1 MQKALT
7 VIGLHII
14 RFAAIT
20 EQVFSFRDGVNV
32 IYGENRSGKT
42 TLCEFIRFMYYG
54 FEGRDP
60 QDYYPYGSDNR
71 SVCGSMTVKYGARE
85 IEIFREKGVQGEV
98 IAVTDTEKGAP
109 LDIGKKTPGEYF
121 LGVTSALY
129 DKSLYCPQDMAG
141 LVSSGDLINYEKEL
155 ICAYS
160 GEESFSELPS
170 ALEKRKAELKNPD
183 KTGKIDIALAEREQL
198 DGDLAAAIV
207 KQNEIINIE
216 SVIAETSSKL
226 LEAEKKIVLAK
237 ADIESLHEMHVD
249 ENLRH
254 LAEAENDCAQKRE
267 NYEKLARDAVEPAFL
282 AQAESDYAALCK
294 KSEELETLETRLA
307 NTKSNLDLHTEMID
321 TGEYDEE
328 TLEDVSCSL
337 ENRAKAARGLVI
349 FALPT
354 FAVSAVAL
362 AVLYAWLK
370 LPLNLSLGIS
380 GGILALSLSGFI
392 AAAALMLSKR
402 LLYRSVGMTSAEEFE
417 EAYETMRS
425 LSQTTDLYR
434 STYQDEARAFKE
446 YASDY
451 SAALAQLARKLS
463 LNADAVTLG
472 DIAKRI
478 DALRTA
484 AELARRAEEE
494 YKAAEK
500 RLNELGTSGKRSK
513 DEQNAALL
521 RKREREL
528 SWYTNQREAL
538 FEKKRSLEEIF
549 STAVIHT
556 ERPVYIKTRLDELNA
571 RLAEYTRDYDALN
584 IAAEVLDDA
593 LGVMRFRIKDHLADG
608 VNHNI
613 KFALKENE
621 SFLVDDN
628 YSLQYKNS
636 SRLIPVFTDSVA
648 RSSRAAKGISR
659 SLCEMA
665 AISLRLALVELLE
678 TDTAAAVLDEPF
690 AFIDPEGEEK
700 MIKKL
705 ANSNITQVFLFT
717 SHHVP
722 HAEEKYNL
730 LKLNF

>member
-7 VIGLHII
+7 VTGLHII

-20 EQVFSFRDGVNV
+20 EQVFSFRDGINV

-60 QDYYPYGSDNR
+60 QDYYPYSSDNR

-85 IEIFREKGVQGEV
+85 IEIFREKSVQGEV
-98 IAVTDTEKGAP
+98 IAVTDTERGTP
-109 LDIGKKTPGEYF
+109 LDIGSKSPGEYF
-121 LGVTSALY
+121 LGFTSALY

-141 LVSSGDLINYEKEL
+141 LVSAGDLISYEKEL

-160 GEESFSELPS
+160 GEDSFSELS
-170 ALEKRKAELKNPD
+170 AALEKRKSELKNPE
-183 KTGKIDIALAEREQL
+183 KTGKIDIALAERERL

-207 KQNEIINIE
+207 KQTEIINIE
-216 SVIAETSSKL
+216 SVIAETSAKL
-226 LEAEKKIVLAK
+226 LEAEKRIVLAK

-249 ENLRH
+249 ENLRR
-254 LAEAENDCAQKRE
+254 LTEAQNDCDQKRE
-267 NYEKLARDAVEPAFL
+267 NYEKLARDAAEPTFL

-328 TLEDVSCSL
+328 TLEDVAFGV
-337 ENRAKAARGLVI
+337 ENREKVARGLVI

-354 FAVSAVAL
+354 FVVSAVAL
-362 AVLYAWLK
+362 AVLYVWLK
-370 LPLNLSLGIS
+370 LPINLSLGIS

-392 AAAALMLSKR
+392 AAAALLLSKK
-402 LLYRSVGMTSAEEFE
+402 LLYRSVGMASAEEFE

-434 STYQDEARAFKE
+434 SSYQDEARAFKE
-446 YASDY
+446 YAADY
-451 SAALAQLARKLS
+451 SAALSQLAQKLS
-463 LNADAVTLG
+463 LNADTATLG
-472 DIAKRI
+472 DIAKRL

-484 AELARRAEEE
+484 TDLARRAEEE
-494 YKAAEK
+494 YKAAQK
-500 RLNELGTSGKRSK
+500 RLNELNTAGKRSK

-521 RKREREL
+521 KQREREL

-571 RLAEYTRDYDALN
+571 QLAEYTRDYDALS

-648 RSSRAAKGISR
+648 RSTRAAKGISR

-678 TDTAAAVLDEPF
+678 ADTAAAVLDEPF

-705 ANSNITQVFLFT
+705 VNSDITQVFLFT
-717 SHHVP
+717 SHHIP